1 MNAFCVGFLVGFILA
16 WACILGNYIFK
27 RCSRTDIADAD
38 SFGRAQQRAE
48 SNNSRLTEIERG
60 EADSLKRA
68 SELNEES
75 GKLIQELKDIF
86 HNNVHPDD
94 SSN

>member
-27 RCSRTDIADAD
+27 RCSRTDITDTD
-38 SFGRAQQRAE
+38 SFGRDQQRAE

-75 GKLIQELKDIF
+75 GELIQKLKGIF
-86 HNNVHPDD
+86 YDNVHPDD